1 MVHSRSQS
9 SSPLANRPAQ
19 LLRFSCVLPE
29 TSSVQIT
36 ANFSYR
42 HKKIPTHQSFD
53 TWYQLLLS
61 SWQPRSQGLSSSR
74 PLERGRVVGRI
85 ELHVTLFV
93 FNSQQQRTFS
103 PGEAAPFVGVFHT
116 DDVPTIREISINY
129 RDGKL
134 QFSVGEYHF
143 HLNHIA
149 RLTFEL
155 IDRREVKCLR
165 IVVMGINH
173 EKVHFDPFGAPPG
186 RNRTSGF
193 TVFGFNLQGKAYFYR
208 KKNMLS

>member
-1 MVHSRSQS
+1 M
-9 SSPLANRPAQ
+9 Q
-19 LLRFSCVLPE
+19 LLRFFCALLKPPVCKITNCKLQQ
-29 TSSVQIT
+29 TSHIAT
-36 ANFSYR
+36 KR
-42 HKKIPTHQSFD
+42 
-53 TWYQLLLS
+53 YQLTSHSILGIS
-61 SWQPRSQGLSSSR
+61 CYS
-74 PLERGRVVGRI
+74 VFGRI

-103 PGEAAPFVGVFHT
+103 PEEAARFEGEFHT
-116 DDVPTIREISINY
+116 DDVPTIRKISINY

-149 RLTFEL
+149 GLTFEL
-155 IDRREVKCLR
+155 IDRRKVKCLR

-173 EKVHFDPFGAPPG
+173 EKVHFDPSG
-186 RNRTSGF
+186 RNTTSPGF

-208 KKNMLS
+208 KRNMLS